1 MERVIY
7 EYKCPAGHQ
16 FDVIK
21 SLADIDR
28 PEPCPDCHEIAARQI
43 SLVRID
49 KEAAGGW
56 NQQSW
61 NPALGQWTKSTKEA
75 RRIAKSR
82 GMEEVGTEP
91 VDNLHKAA
99 EKRREEI
106 REERWKDADRDK
118 LYS

>member
-1 MERVIY
+1 MPLYPYECDQGHRWEVAKPLAQIDAEERCQLCGEVGGR
-7 EYKCPAGHQ
+7 K
-16 FDVIK
+16 
-21 SLADIDR
+21 
-28 PEPCPDCHEIAARQI
+28 IA
-43 SLVRID
+43 LVRID
-49 KEAAGGW
+49 REAAGGW

-61 NPALGQWTKSTKEA
+61 TPALGQWTKSTKEA

-99 EKRREEI
+99 EKRQAEI